1 MRPLDVVVVTT
12 RAPSSVDGA
21 RESVAVAVDSLVVVG
36 DVVVVVVDAV
46 PPPPPGMYTAHHAR
60 ASPPLT
66 TPRTSHAH
74 AHAIHPSIHRS
85 IDPSIHR
92 SIDPSISI
100 SIDRP
105 TGGVARAGSHTSI
118 DPCGPRREALDDAVV
133 CTHRYTHVVG
143 GPRQTKPARA
153 SSQGRRHNA
162 RHEGDDDD
170 DDDGGGAGRRWRWE

>member
-21 RESVAVAVDSLVVVG
+21 RESVVAVDSLVVVG
-36 DVVVVVVDAV
+36 DVVVVVDAV

-66 TPRTSHAH
+66 TPRTSHVARARH
-74 AHAIHPSIHRS
+74 PSMDRSIHPS

-92 SIDPSISI
+92 YRYRYRYRYR
-100 SIDRP
+100 SIDR
-105 TGGVARAGSHTSI
+105 RAGLPAQVTT
-118 DPCGPRREALDDAVV
+118 LWYV

-143 GPRQTKPARA
+143 GPRQTNKPARA
-153 SSQGRRHNA
+153 RRGRPSSQRPP
-162 RHEGDDDD
+162 
-170 DDDGGGAGRRWRWE
+170 